1 MRTVLSRIIQLDAE
15 GKKKRMRFFSV
26 FTPRPTEY
34 LQFGGI
40 NSTLEGDENM
50 HTICRLK
57 QIKGKDKLVDQY

>member
-1 MRTVLSRIIQLDAE
+1 
-15 GKKKRMRFFSV
+15 MRFFSV

-34 LQFGGI
+34 PQVGGI